1 MSLFETVGPLKEVG
15 LICEDAVVLV
25 DRQQGGKENLSNGG
39 INLHSVLTLT
49 EILEFLQQ
57 KEKITSQT
65 VTAVTCL
72 CLKSLLFLTNPAC
85 VKKYINKY

>member
-25 DRQQGGKENLSNGG
+25 DRQQGGKEHLSNGG

-49 EILEFLQQ
+49 EILELLQQ
-57 KEKITSQT
+57 KQKITSET
-65 VTAVTCL
+65 VTAVTFFVFKISGC
-72 CLKSLLFLTNPAC
+72 
-85 VKKYINKY
+85 